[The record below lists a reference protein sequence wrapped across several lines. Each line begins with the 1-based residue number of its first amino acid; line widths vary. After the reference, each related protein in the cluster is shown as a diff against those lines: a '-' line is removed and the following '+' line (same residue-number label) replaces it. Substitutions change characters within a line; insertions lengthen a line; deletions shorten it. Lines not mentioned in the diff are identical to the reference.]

1 MLANLFGRRDRF
13 TPANLRRLVDV
24 LARTPSATPGNSA
37 SLVET
42 FREIA
47 ELMIYGDQNDPT
59 FFDVFVEHRVLAHFS
74 RFIKQSGGRRGSGL
88 TLQLLQTLSIM
99 IQNTREETSLFYL
112 FSNDHIPRELIACDF
127 DFDDEEVMAYYIS
140 FLKTVSLKLNVRTV
154 QFFFFTVAD
163 DRANASSRVE
173 SSYSF
178 GGGTDDSA
186 DEESSS
192 AAPSDA
198 FPLYERASRF
208 LDHPE
213 SMVRAAARTTVLNAA
228 AVPDARVRGY
238 LLSDAAWSRCLPRVV
253 AAAGAATAA
262 LSEDALCAPARGPGS
277 AERSNLLAELGD
289 LLAFVDDAMAIQ
301 ETEIDSSGAASSSGF
316 AARAGRELRVGFV
329 EPTLVRSIAPKP
341 EAPREPIPPSSAS
354 TSTTAAPFRSAFGAS
369 DAGPPR
375 VSALTATFAASRVS

>member
-1 MLANLFGRRDRF
+1 M
-13 TPANLRRLVDV
+13 
-24 LARTPSATPGNSA
+24 
-37 SLVET
+37 
-42 FREIA
+42 
-47 ELMIYGDQNDPT
+47 
-59 FFDVFVEHRVLAHFS
+59 FVEHRVLAHFS

-112 FSNDHIPRELIACDF
+112 FSNDHIPRELIACDI

-238 LLSDAAWSRCLPRVV
+238 LLSDAAWSRCPRRRRGRGDG
-253 AAAGAATAA
+253 GA
-262 LSEDALCAPARGPGS
+262 LGGCPAR
-277 AERSNLLAELGD
+277 
-289 LLAFVDDAMAIQ
+289 
-301 ETEIDSSGAASSSGF
+301 
-316 AARAGRELRVGFV
+316 ARAGAGKRGAEQLARRAR
-329 EPTLVRSIAPKP
+329 RS
-341 EAPREPIPPSSAS
+341 
-354 TSTTAAPFRSAFGAS
+354 
-369 DAGPPR
+369 PR
-375 VSALTATFAASRVS
+375 VRGRRDGDPGDRD

>member
-1 MLANLFGRRDRF
+1 MPRGRARGQRRARAVGAMLANLFGRRDRF

-163 DRANASSRVE
+163 DRGNASSRVE

-262 LSEDALCAPARGPGS
+262 LSEDALRAPARGRE
-277 AERSNLLAELGD
+277 AR
-289 LLAFVDDAMAIQ
+289 
-301 ETEIDSSGAASSSGF
+301 SGATCSPSSAISSRSWTTRWRSRRPRSI
-316 AARAGRELRVGFV
+316 RAGRR
-329 EPTLVRSIAPKP
+329 R
-341 EAPREPIPPSSAS
+341 PRAS
-354 TSTTAAPFRSAFGAS
+354 RRARGAS
-369 DAGPPR
+369 FASGSSNPR
-375 VSALTATFAASRVS
+375 SFARSR

>member
-178 GGGTDDSA
+178 GGGIDDSA
-186 DEESSS
+186 DGSPPPPRRATRSRCTN
-192 AAPSDA
+192 AP
-198 FPLYERASRF
+198 RAS
-208 LDHPE
+208 
-213 SMVRAAARTTVLNAA
+213 
-228 AVPDARVRGY
+228 
-238 LLSDAAWSRCLPRVV
+238 
-253 AAAGAATAA
+253 
-262 LSEDALCAPARGPGS
+262 
-277 AERSNLLAELGD
+277 
-289 LLAFVDDAMAIQ
+289 
-301 ETEIDSSGAASSSGF
+301 
-316 AARAGRELRVGFV
+316 
-329 EPTLVRSIAPKP
+329 
-341 EAPREPIPPSSAS
+341 
-354 TSTTAAPFRSAFGAS
+354 STT
-369 DAGPPR
+369 PR
-375 VSALTATFAASRVS
+375 AWFARRRGRPC